1 MSFPITKTVSDV
13 AEDVKRTF
21 GDESSVQVT
30 DPDILRWINQG
41 QTEIVSRNQI
51 LRSTS
56 FADSVANQADYSLTS
71 LRIQSIFSIQ
81 YDGAPLQ
88 GLTQQDVQEKIY
100 KGDPKLTATGIPEFW
115 WQWGDVLTLYPT
127 PSSSLVNGIKL
138 LFYGLPVK
146 VTSTEDNLS
155 IPDNY
160 YTTLLEFVMS
170 KAYEMDEQHD
180 VSNNKLGRFDSQ
192 LTGLSGDQDKPK
204 QDTYSTITVMP
215 EDM

>member
-1 MSFPITKTVSDV
+1 MSFPITKIVSDV
-13 AEDVKRTF
+13 ANDVKRTF

-30 DPDILRWINQG
+30 DADIIRWVNQG

-51 LRSTS
+51 LRATS
-56 FADSVANQADYSLTS
+56 YADSVQNQADYSLTS
-71 LRIQSIFSIQ
+71 LNIQSIFSIQ
-81 YDGAPLQ
+81 YDGSPLR
-88 GLTQQDVQEKIY
+88 GLTQQEVQDKVY
-100 KGDPKLTATGIPEFW
+100 RDDPKQVATGTPEFW
-115 WQWGDVLTLYPT
+115 WQWGDVLTLYPM
-127 PSSSLVNGIKL
+127 PSTGLVNGIKL
-138 LFYGLPVK
+138 LYYGLPAT
-146 VTSTEDNLS
+146 VTSTADNLS

-170 KAYEMDEQHD
+170 RAYEMDEQHEI
-180 VSNNKLGRFDSQ
+180 SNNKLGRFDSQ